1 MAIAQVTMFQELGAT
16 LATSFEPFGDVDV
29 TDNPVVLLMA
39 GQDGDAAG
47 GDHWAPALW
56 EAAAPALDMVE
67 VDAGWA

>member
-1 MAIAQVTMFQELGAT
+1 VLRAGRVGA
-16 LATSFEPFGDVDV
+16 
-29 TDNPVVLLMA
+29 
-39 GQDGDAAG
+39 AAG